1 MPGQVEQVLDS
12 VRVTRY
18 TSSLCCICGAKA
30 SSSTCTVKPF
40 DDERVRY
47 AIHLG
52 IDRDEWA
59 EFNRIK
65 DLVGVIR
72 PTNWMPP
79 GTVWAL
85 PDDEI
90 WAMPGFRNG
99 PGEKAED
106 IAEANRLLDEA
117 GLDQQPT
124 LSPQAA

>member
-1 MPGQVEQVLDS
+1 M
-12 VRVTRY
+12 
-18 TSSLCCICGAKA
+18 
-30 SSSTCTVKPF
+30 
-40 DDERVRY
+40 
-47 AIHLG
+47 HLG

-85 PDDEI
+85 PDDEL

-99 PGEKAED
+99 PGQKAED

-117 GLDQQPT
+117 GLTESPRFKIRRMTTPPQIFVDGCLYFKDQ
-124 LSPQAA
+124 LKKNLDI